1 MYYIDYH
8 IHPGYSVDAE
18 DVSLFAYC
26 YQSLQ
31 LGLKEICFTPHLEV
45 DPARRHL
52 DWFVRVDGCRYPM
65 EHTYWLDKYF
75 LEIEQV
81 KQQFKTTPLKIKAG
95 VEVGFEK
102 GYEKE
107 IEKILANYPFDF
119 VLGAVH
125 CLEHKAISSA
135 NECEEYFVSRSLTHV
150 IKEYFTTLE
159 LAVKTGL
166 FDCIAHLDLY
176 RRFGIKIFGPQILG
190 AHNGLIEPILAEM
203 AKRRIGLELNTSGIR
218 RGLTEFHPGGDIL
231 LLAREN
237 GINIFTIGSDAHQ
250 LKDLGD
256 RVPQATTLVSQLKLP
271 VHIFTARHPFEI

>member
-1 MYYIDYH
+1 M
-8 IHPGYSVDAE
+8 DAE

-26 YQSLQ
+26 YQALQ

-52 DWFVRVDGCRYPM
+52 DWFVRVNGCRYPM
-65 EHTYWLDKYF
+65 EHNYWLDKYF
-75 LEIEQV
+75 LELDQV
-81 KQQFKTTPLKIKAG
+81 KQQFKTAQLKIKAG
-95 VEVGFEK
+95 IEVGFEK
-102 GYEKE
+102 GHEKE

-135 NECEEYFVSRSLTHV
+135 SECEEYFASRSLTHV

-166 FDCIAHLDLY
+166 FDSMAHFDLY
-176 RRFGIKIFGPQILG
+176 RRFGVKFFGPQILE
-190 AHNGLIEPILAEM
+190 AHHGLIEPVFAEM
-203 AKRRIGLELNTSGIR
+203 AKRRTGLELNTSGIR
-218 RGLTEFHPGGDIL
+218 RGLTEFHPGKDIL

-256 RVPQATTLVSQLKLP
+256 HVLQAVALLDQLKLP
-271 VHIFTARHPFEI
+271 VHIFTARHPFEIYEEICF

>member
-18 DVSLFAYC
+18 DISLFTYC

-65 EHTYWLDKYF
+65 EHAYWLDKYF
-75 LEIEQV
+75 LELDQV
-81 KQQFKTTPLKIKAG
+81 KQQFKTSPLKIKAG
-95 VEVGFEK
+95 IEVGFEK

-125 CLEHKAISSA
+125 CLEHRAISSV

-166 FDCIAHLDLY
+166 FDCMAHLDLY
-176 RRFGIKIFGPQILG
+176 RRFGVKIFGPQILG
-190 AHNGLIEPILAEM
+190 AHNGLIEPVLAEM

-218 RGLTEFHPGGDIL
+218 RGLTEFHPGRDIL
-231 LLAREN
+231 LLARES

-256 RVPQATTLVSQLKLP
+256 RVPQAAALVSQLKLP